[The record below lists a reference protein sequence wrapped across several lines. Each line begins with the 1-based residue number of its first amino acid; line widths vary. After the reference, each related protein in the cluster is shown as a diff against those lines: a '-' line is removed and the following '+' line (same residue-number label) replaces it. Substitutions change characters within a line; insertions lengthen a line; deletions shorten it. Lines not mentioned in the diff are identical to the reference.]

1 MSTQIRTDDIQP
13 CLQRTTLRRQAPGA
27 GVQTVA
33 LVGNPNTG
41 KTTLFNALTGLSQR
55 VGNYPGVTVERKVGR
70 LKLRGGLEVDLL
82 DLPGAYSLAAHS
94 PDEMIVA
101 DVLMG
106 QVEGEA
112 PVSVVL
118 AIVDA
123 SNLQR
128 NLYLVSQVLELGL
141 PVVIALNMVDVAA
154 SRRVRIDAAMLSQ
167 RIGVPV
173 VPTCANRHRGLDDL
187 RRAIADV
194 VSGER
199 SAEPAGLPRFPESL
213 GRQVR
218 TLAQDVELS
227 WDGRVR
233 KLSEVEAFRA
243 LVDEGGYAEQRLV
256 EAQGPAFGRRLL
268 EVRSKVHTK
277 APLSALET
285 EARYAWISQV
295 ISGCLVRP
303 ERLQTILSDRL
314 DRVLTHRVLGTLI
327 FVGMMGLVFQ
337 SIFTWAGPLMDW
349 IDGLFGGLGAWVGA
363 TMPGGAL
370 KSLVVDGVIGGVGS
384 VVIFLPQIAI
394 LFFFIAILED
404 GGYMARAAFLMDRL
418 LTRCGLSGKSFIPM
432 LSSFACAVPG
442 IMATR
447 TIEDRRDR
455 FTTILVAPLMSCSA
469 RLPVYTIFIA
479 AFIPDHMLLGGWVG
493 LQGLTLFG
501 MYCVGIGVAVPVAWV
516 LKKTLL
522 KGASSPF
529 VLELPSYK
537 LPDPKTV
544 GMRVYQSSKA
554 FLSRAGRIIL
564 AAAIVMWALAYF
576 PRPAGI
582 VENYEARQEE
592 ILSTHAGQAQA
603 EALAAIDAG
612 MSSELLKQSFLGRA
626 GHFIEP
632 VVRPLGWDWRIG
644 MAAVASFPAREI
656 VVASLGTIYSL
667 GSGVDETSEGLRHAL
682 QAATWDDGRPIFTV
696 PVALSVMVFFALC
709 AQCAATLAVIQ
720 RETRSWGWAGFAF
733 GYMTLLAYIG
743 AWVTYQAT
751 TALGWGG

>member
-1 MSTQIRTDDIQP
+1 MSTQIRTEGTQP
-13 CLQRTTLRRQAPGA
+13 PVA

-70 LKLRGGLEVDLL
+70 LVLGGGLEVDLL

-101 DVLMG
+101 DVLLG

-112 PVSVVL
+112 PVNAVL

-154 SRRVRIDAAMLSQ
+154 SRRVRIDAAMLSE

-213 GRQVR
+213 GREVR
-218 TLAQDVELS
+218 TLAGDVE
-227 WDGRVR
+227 V
-233 KLSEVEAFRA
+233 SEVEAFRA

-256 EAQGPAFGRRLL
+256 EAQGPAFGRRLS
-268 EVRSKVHTK
+268 EVRSKMHTK
-277 APLSALET
+277 ASLSALET

-349 IDGLFGGLGAWVGA
+349 IDGVFGGLGAWVGA
-363 TMPGGAL
+363 TMPEGAL

-479 AFIPDHMLLGGWVG
+479 AFIPDRLLLGGWVG
-493 LQGLTLFG
+493 LQRLTLFG

-554 FLSRAGRIIL
+554 FLSRAGKIIL

-576 PRPAGI
+576 PRPAEI
-582 VENYEARQEE
+582 VEHYEVRQQE
-592 ILSTHAGQAQA
+592 ILNTSAGQAQA
-603 EALAAIDAG
+603 EALAEVEAG
-612 MSSELLKQSFLGRA
+612 MSSELLKQSFLGRI
-626 GHFIEP
+626 GRFIEP
-632 VVRPLGWDWRIG
+632 AVRPLGWDWRIG

-682 QAATWDDGRPIFTV
+682 QAATWDDGRRIFTV
-696 PVALSVMVFFALC
+696 PVALSIMVFFALC